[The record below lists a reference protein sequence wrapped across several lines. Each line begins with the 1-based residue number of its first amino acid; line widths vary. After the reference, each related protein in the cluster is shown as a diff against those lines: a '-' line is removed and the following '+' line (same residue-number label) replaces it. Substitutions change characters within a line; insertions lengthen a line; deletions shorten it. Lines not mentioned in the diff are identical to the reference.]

1 MVTTDLL
8 VRIDTL
14 LGMFA
19 LLLLLATF
27 YLVALDP
34 IVGLGALVV
43 VGLGL
48 YALLS
53 YVLGFL
59 VGVGDEDFRT
69 DEGLRDDDVREGS
82 ET

>member
-27 YLVALDP
+27 YLVAMDP

-59 VGVGDEDFRT
+59 VGVDDEDFRA
-69 DEGLRDDDVREGS
+69 DEGVQDDDGREGN
-82 ET
+82 EA

>member
-34 IVGLGALVV
+34 IAGLAALVV

-59 VGVGDEDFRT
+59 VGVDDEEF
-69 DEGLRDDDVREGS
+69 RDDDTGDGVLDGS